1 MANQL
6 FSPENFQMLADGKTL
21 RGILLIC
28 MFNYHREMLDDSGPT
43 FKIEKKTPSESLPWL
58 IFLIKLSSTKT
69 LCFLESLWLMH
80 HVSAIFPQVRILNL
94 YFFFF
99 FTKLSGTEGVWKLSW
114 HWYQENNDN
123 LQEQRMTLKWFCNI
137 ATVCQLTCQML
148 VSECY
153 VSRLQLYKVNSFATY
168 KCTQLSQSNF

>member
-69 LCFLESLWLMH
+69 QCFLESLWLMH

-99 FTKLSGTEGVWKLSW
+99 FFYKVVRDWRSMKT
-114 HWYQENNDN
+114 
-123 LQEQRMTLKWFCNI
+123 
-137 ATVCQLTCQML
+137 QLTLISREQWQFTRAENDIKMILQYRYCLSINMSNASVWML
-148 VSECY
+148 CE
-153 VSRLQLYKVNSFATY
+153 
-168 KCTQLSQSNF
+168 